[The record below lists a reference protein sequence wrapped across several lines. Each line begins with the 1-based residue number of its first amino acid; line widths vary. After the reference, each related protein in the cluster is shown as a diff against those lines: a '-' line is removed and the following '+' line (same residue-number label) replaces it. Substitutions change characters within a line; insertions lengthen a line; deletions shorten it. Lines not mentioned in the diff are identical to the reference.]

1 MSVVEIV
8 VAGDSDEAQKNGTFN
23 GPAANEKRQIDVYR
37 SIKTLDE
44 LTKQLNDDGFSIHR
58 ANKQSPLLMHVEYR
72 VSLPDHDWV
81 VTSQHT
87 LIPSVYAGIVIQP
100 NGLGKPEAVS
110 YSGPTY
116 IAIRSGK
123 YSSSTAYAHA
133 FDFERLLQLHEF
145 DTITKYGPDN
155 AVKPVLV
162 ITVDGG
168 PDENPLYQKVI
179 ETAVHHFVQNNL
191 DAYFIAT
198 NAPCRSAF
206 NRVERRMAPLSKELS
221 GLILPH
227 DKYDSHLNDQGLTID
242 TDLEKKKFA
251 FAGST
256 LAEIWS
262 QTVVDSHPII
272 AEYIDP
278 ELSELKPETLQS
290 KDLIWFSAHVMLQ
303 KHMVV
308 HEKAPVEATKRDRQI
323 RVAPTQGAIQPTAP
337 RGF

>member
-1 MSVVEIV
+1 
-8 VAGDSDEAQKNGTFN
+8 
-23 GPAANEKRQIDVYR
+23 
-37 SIKTLDE
+37 
-44 LTKQLNDDGFSIHR
+44 
-58 ANKQSPLLMHVEYR
+58 MHVEYR

-290 KDLIWFSAHVMLQ
+290 KDLIWFSAHVRTSQYFTQIVKCNNTSCCSKPRSSYLTFMPERFLAPPIPIVQ
-303 KHMVV
+303 TQLDGLKAPERNV
-308 HEKAPVEATKRDRQI
+308 HEENHCFPSLFVKVSKS
-323 RVAPTQGAIQPTAP
+323 
-337 RGF
+337 